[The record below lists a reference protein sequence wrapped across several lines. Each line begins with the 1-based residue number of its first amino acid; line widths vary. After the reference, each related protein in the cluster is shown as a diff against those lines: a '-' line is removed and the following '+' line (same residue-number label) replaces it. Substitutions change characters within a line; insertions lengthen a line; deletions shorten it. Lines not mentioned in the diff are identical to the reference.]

1 MGDPRERQEA
11 LNAEL
16 AASRRA
22 LQNARQK
29 AKRAAKAQSALWCL
43 APELKRVASI
53 AYDLAECVAEPSVRF
68 LNDAAGK
75 REWPEKGQQEVQA
88 VVEAL
93 FLAADAAEVASLT
106 DPSEPADQHAF
117 REAAKHMQEWRVVA
131 WARSCNAQQGVA
143 PSTEA
148 LLQRVEEER
157 RRLPEAARPPPR
169 GSGAEAKGRMWA
181 SRLRVRGGGG
191 HGSIRV
197 RDDVPLQEM
206 GGTVVRTSCFTCF
219 GRGIA
224 IVHDGVRFGRQLAP
238 PLRAQVIPGWGRLRG
253 PESGAQCIQI

>member
-181 SRLRVRGGGG
+181 SRLRVRGGGT
-191 HGSIRV
+191 
-197 RDDVPLQEM
+197 D
-206 GGTVVRTSCFTCF
+206 
-219 GRGIA
+219 
-224 IVHDGVRFGRQLAP
+224 RFGSEMTSLCRRWGARSCEHRVSRALEGASQLFMMGYG
-238 PLRAQVIPGWGRLRG
+238 L
-253 PESGAQCIQI
+253 GASWRHL